1 MKTLNRLTITL
12 KLVALLVTAAMF
24 HVPPVLACTSV
35 QLTASDGSVVVAR
48 TMDDNPATMK
58 INVALTPRGK
68 TIQSTN
74 PDGSPGFSY
83 TTKYSS
89 FGLPVIGS
97 TTLCGCNTER
107 TIL

>member
-35 QLTASDGSVVVAR
+35 QLSASDGSVVVAR

-58 INVALTPRGK
+58 INVALTPWARQSSQQIPMAASVFL
-68 TIQSTN
+68 IQRSI
-74 PDGSPGFSY
+74 
-83 TTKYSS
+83 
-89 FGLPVIGS
+89 PV
-97 TTLCGCNTER
+97 LACR
-107 TIL
+107 